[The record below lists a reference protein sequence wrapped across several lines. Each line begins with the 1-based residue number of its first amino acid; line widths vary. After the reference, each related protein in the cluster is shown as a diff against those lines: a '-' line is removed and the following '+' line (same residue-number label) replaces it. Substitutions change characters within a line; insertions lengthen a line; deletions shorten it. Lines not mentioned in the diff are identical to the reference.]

1 MHYAQY
7 KHQDPALVG
16 EILKTFPFA
25 AILVNGVKWPAVAQA
40 PMTFRNGATA
50 AGAVEFHLAIANP
63 IAGDLVRG
71 APITIHVHGFGTSIS
86 PAWYTASF
94 PTPSSD
100 RSRTAPTYS
109 YLSLVLN
116 GHLEHMDDKAL
127 QAQIATLVH
136 EFESVK
142 GWRLDELA
150 PELWGPWRSAIQ
162 GYRMEIESFDI
173 TAKIDHGDTVGDK
186 VGISAGLRKRSVLD
200 DRVIARFVDEYDGS
214 PASLTALLREF
225 RLHHSPP

>member
-71 APITIHVHGFGTSIS
+71 AHHDSCPWIRNVDLTCLVHGQ
-86 PAWYTASF
+86 
-94 PTPSSD
+94 
-100 RSRTAPTYS
+100 
-109 YLSLVLN
+109 LSHAQRRPEQDCP
-116 GHLEHMDDKAL
+116 HL
-127 QAQIATLVH
+127 
-136 EFESVK
+136 
-142 GWRLDELA
+142 
-150 PELWGPWRSAIQ
+150 
-162 GYRMEIESFDI
+162 
-173 TAKIDHGDTVGDK
+173 
-186 VGISAGLRKRSVLD
+186 
-200 DRVIARFVDEYDGS
+200 
-214 PASLTALLREF
+214 
-225 RLHHSPP
+225 